1 MISPKVTTRAAAD
14 AVPSDER
21 RAALSQLIDD
31 ATRSGIHIVRET
43 VRPGSRGRR
52 YLNASNGVSAFDG
65 PFVESKELLG
75 GYVIVSTP
83 SMEEADRWARE
94 YVHAV
99 AAREVDLL
107 ELE

>member
-1 MISPKVTTRAAAD
+1 M
-14 AVPSDER
+14 
-21 RAALSQLIDD
+21 
-31 ATRSGIHIVRET
+31 
-43 VRPGSRGRR
+43 RPGSRGRR
-52 YLNASNGVSAFDG
+52 YLNASSGISAFDG

-83 SMEEADRWARE
+83 SMEDADRWARE
-94 YVHAV
+94 YIRAV